1 MIYGI
6 GADILA
12 IKRISEMSKK
22 MGWALAHSVLGHK
35 ELEVY
40 ADLVDGKRLADN
52 YLARRFA
59 AKEAFVKASRIEGLD
74 VRQVQVLNHESGEP
88 YLMLSGKAFLQMGGL
103 EWRHHVTI
111 SDSDEYVVASV
122 VCERGDK

>member
-6 GADILA
+6 GTDILE
-12 IKRISEMSKK
+12 IKRISDMSKK
-22 MGWALAHSVLGHK
+22 MGWALAHQVLGPA

-40 ADLVDGKRLADN
+40 AALVEDKKLSHN

-88 YLMLSGKAFLQMGGL
+88 YIALSGKPALQMGGTG
-103 EWRHHVTI
+103 WVHHVTL
-111 SDSDEYVVASV
+111 SDSNEHVVAFV
-122 VCERGDK
+122 ICEKL